1 MRIGFIGLGV
11 MGSGM
16 VKNLMKHGYEVYGFT
31 RTKAKAEPLIKAG
44 MHYDED
50 RQHLAQNS
58 DVVITMVGF
67 PQDVEDVYLSEDGLL
82 NNMKDGSYV
91 IDMTT
96 SSPDLA
102 MKIYEAAKKK
112 GIHAL
117 DAPVSGG
124 DSGAASGTL
133 SIMVG
138 GDQADFEAMHPLF
151 EAMGSTII
159 HEGAAGFGQH
169 TKMANQ
175 IAIAGTLA
183 GTAEAIS
190 YAKAAGLDLNLM
202 MDTITKGAA
211 GSWQLENLGR
221 KMLADDYQP
230 GFYIKHFIKDMKIA
244 DQEAL
249 SRHLTLKVLETV
261 LSMDE
266 SLKERYG
273 DLGTQAL
280 IKYYEDKQ

>member
-31 RTKAKAEPLIKAG
+31 RTKAKAEPLIKDG
-44 MHYDED
+44 MQYDED

-82 NNMKDGSYV
+82 NNMKEGTYV

-124 DSGAASGTL
+124 DSGAQAGTL

-221 KMLADDYQP
+221 KMLADDYNP

-261 LSMDE
+261 LAMDE

>member
-1 MRIGFIGLGV
+1 
-11 MGSGM
+11 
-16 VKNLMKHGYEVYGFT
+16 
-31 RTKAKAEPLIKAG
+31 
-44 MHYDED
+44 
-50 RQHLAQNS
+50 
-58 DVVITMVGF
+58 
-67 PQDVEDVYLSEDGLL
+67 
-82 NNMKDGSYV
+82 
-91 IDMTT
+91 
-96 SSPDLA
+96 
-102 MKIYEAAKKK
+102 
-112 GIHAL
+112 
-117 DAPVSGG
+117 
-124 DSGAASGTL
+124 
-133 SIMVG
+133 
-138 GDQADFEAMHPLF
+138 MHPLF

-221 KMLADDYQP
+221 KMLADDYNP

-266 SLKERYG
+266 SLKEHYG

>member
-31 RTKAKAEPLIKAG
+31 RTKAKAEPLIKDG

-82 NNMKDGSYV
+82 NHMKEGTYV

-102 MKIYEAAKKK
+102 IRIYEAAKKK

-124 DSGAASGTL
+124 DSGAQAGTL

-138 GDQADFEAMHPLF
+138 GEQSDFEAMHPLF

-221 KMLADDYQP
+221 KMLADDYNP

-244 DQEAL
+244 DSEAL

>member
-31 RTKAKAEPLIKAG
+31 RTKAKAEPLIKDG

-82 NNMKDGSYV
+82 NNMKEGTYV

-124 DSGAASGTL
+124 DSGAQAGTL

-138 GDQADFEAMHPLF
+138 GERSDFEAMHPLF

-221 KMLADDYQP
+221 KMLADDYNP

>member
-221 KMLADDYQP
+221 KMLADDYNP

>member
-16 VKNLMKHGYEVYGFT
+16 VKNLMKNGYEVYGLT
-31 RTKAKAEPLIKAG
+31 RTKAKARSLIEAG
-44 MHYDED
+44 MHYDDD
-50 RQHLAQNS
+50 RVHLAQNS

-82 NNMKDGSYV
+82 NHMKEGTYV

-102 MKIYEAAKKK
+102 IRIYEAAKKK

-124 DSGAASGTL
+124 DSGAQAGTL

-138 GDQADFEAMHPLF
+138 GEQSDFEAMHPLF

-221 KMLADDYQP
+221 KMLADDYNP

>member
-1 MRIGFIGLGV
+1 
-11 MGSGM
+11 
-16 VKNLMKHGYEVYGFT
+16 MKHGYEVHGFT
-31 RTKAKAEPLIKAG
+31 RTKAKAEPLIKDG

-58 DVVITMVGF
+58 NVVITMVGF

-82 NNMKDGSYV
+82 NNMKEGTYV

-124 DSGAASGTL
+124 DSGAQAGTL

-221 KMLADDYQP
+221 KMLVDDYNP
-230 GFYIKHFIKDMKIA
+230 GFYVKHFIKDMKIA

>member
-31 RTKAKAEPLIKAG
+31 RTKAKAEPLIKDG
-44 MHYDED
+44 MQYDED

-67 PQDVEDVYLSEDGLL
+67 PQDVEDVYLSENGLL
-82 NNMKDGSYV
+82 NNMKEGTYV

-124 DSGAASGTL
+124 DSGAQAGTL

-138 GDQADFEAMHPLF
+138 GDQADFEAVHPLF

-221 KMLADDYQP
+221 KMLADDYNP

>member
-31 RTKAKAEPLIKAG
+31 RTKAKAEPLIKDG

-67 PQDVEDVYLSEDGLL
+67 PQDVEDVYLSENGLL
-82 NNMKDGSYV
+82 NNMKEGTYV

-124 DSGAASGTL
+124 DSGAQAGTL

-221 KMLADDYQP
+221 KMLADDYNP

-244 DQEAL
+244 DSEAL

>member
-31 RTKAKAEPLIKAG
+31 RTKAKAEPLIKDG

-82 NNMKDGSYV
+82 NNMKEGTYV

-124 DSGAASGTL
+124 DSGAQAGTL

-138 GDQADFEAMHPLF
+138 GDQADFEVMHPLF

-159 HEGAAGFGQH
+159 HEGAACFGQH

-221 KMLADDYQP
+221 KMLADDYNP

-261 LSMDE
+261 LAMDE

>member
-31 RTKAKAEPLIKAG
+31 RTKAKAEPLIKDG

-67 PQDVEDVYLSEDGLL
+67 PQDVEDVYLSENGLL
-82 NNMKDGSYV
+82 NNMKEGTYV

-124 DSGAASGTL
+124 DSGAQAGTL

-221 KMLADDYQP
+221 KMLADDYNP

>member
-31 RTKAKAEPLIKAG
+31 RTKAKAEPLIKDG

-82 NNMKDGSYV
+82 NNMKEGTYV

-124 DSGAASGTL
+124 DSGAQAGTL

-221 KMLADDYQP
+221 KMLADDYNP

>member
-16 VKNLMKHGYEVYGFT
+16 VKNLMKHGYEVHGFT
-31 RTKAKAEPLIKAG
+31 RTKAKAEPLIKDG

-82 NNMKDGSYV
+82 NNMKEGTYV

-102 MKIYEAAKKK
+102 MKIYETAKKK

-124 DSGAASGTL
+124 DSGAQAGTL

-221 KMLADDYQP
+221 KMLVDDYNP

>member
-31 RTKAKAEPLIKAG
+31 RTKAKAEPLIKDG

-82 NNMKDGSYV
+82 NNMKEGTYV

-102 MKIYEAAKKK
+102 MKIYEVAKKK

-124 DSGAASGTL
+124 DSGAQAGTL

-221 KMLADDYQP
+221 KMLADDYNP

>member
-31 RTKAKAEPLIKAG
+31 RTKAKAEPLIKDG
-44 MHYDED
+44 MQYDED

-67 PQDVEDVYLSEDGLL
+67 PQDVEDVYLSENGLL
-82 NNMKDGSYV
+82 NNMKEGTYV

-124 DSGAASGTL
+124 DSGAQAGTL

-221 KMLADDYQP
+221 KMLADDYNP

-244 DQEAL
+244 DSEAL

>member
-31 RTKAKAEPLIKAG
+31 RTKAKAEPLIKDG
-44 MHYDED
+44 MQYDED

-67 PQDVEDVYLSEDGLL
+67 PQDVEDVYLSENGLL
-82 NNMKDGSYV
+82 NNMKEGTYV

-124 DSGAASGTL
+124 DSGAQAGTL

-221 KMLADDYQP
+221 KMLADDYNP

>member
-31 RTKAKAEPLIKAG
+31 RTKAKAEPLIKDG

-67 PQDVEDVYLSEDGLL
+67 PQDVEDIYLSEDGLL
-82 NNMKDGSYV
+82 NNMKEGTYV

-124 DSGAASGTL
+124 DSGAQAGTL

-159 HEGAAGFGQH
+159 HEGTAGFGQH

-221 KMLADDYQP
+221 KMLADDYNP